1 MNNKKNI
8 FITGTSKGIGNK
20 LAKLYL
26 SKGFNVWGCSRSKNN
41 INHIQYFHKKI
52 DILDHKKLISFLRKL
67 KKKKVFMDIL
77 VLNAAIISRSLF
89 INENYKSIKNNTNL
103 NYVSNL
109 MIINFFLKDMIR
121 LNKGNIVFFS
131 SISTSLKNIGTS
143 LYSSIKSGLEM
154 FMEILSKEV
163 KIFRIKIIIF
173 KISYI
178 KTDMSKKLNKA
189 EYLKI
194 KKKLKIHNL
203 KNAKDLFE
211 LIQKSMNRTDKKNLF
226 FYKDVY
232 K

>member
-89 INENYKSIKNNTNL
+89 INENYKSIKNNTFIRYY
-103 NYVSNL
+103 NY
-109 MIINFFLKDMIR
+109 
-121 LNKGNIVFFS
+121 
-131 SISTSLKNIGTS
+131 T
-143 LYSSIKSGLEM
+143 
-154 FMEILSKEV
+154 
-163 KIFRIKIIIF
+163 
-173 KISYI
+173 
-178 KTDMSKKLNKA
+178 
-189 EYLKI
+189 
-194 KKKLKIHNL
+194 
-203 KNAKDLFE
+203 
-211 LIQKSMNRTDKKNLF
+211 
-226 FYKDVY
+226 
-232 K
+232 

>member
-1 MNNKKNI
+1 
-8 FITGTSKGIGNK
+8 
-20 LAKLYL
+20 
-26 SKGFNVWGCSRSKNN
+26 
-41 INHIQYFHKKI
+41 
-52 DILDHKKLISFLRKL
+52 
-67 KKKKVFMDIL
+67 MDIL
-77 VLNAAIISRSLF
+77 ILNAAIISRSLF
-89 INENYKSIKNNTNL
+89 INENYKSIKNNTDQ

-109 MIINFFLKDMIR
+109 MIINFLLKDMIR
-121 LNKGNIVFFS
+121 LRKGNIVFFS

-163 KIFRIKIIIF
+163 KIFGIKIIIF

-178 KTDMSKKLNKA
+178 KTDMSKKLNKV

-203 KNAKDLFE
+203 KNATDLFK

-226 FYKDVY
+226 FYKDVL